1 MLDLVAF
8 GEVLWDLLDVPEHG
22 HRGNG
27 GQRSPRRLF
36 QCELGGAPANV
47 VVGMARLGAR
57 AALVSAV
64 GRDAHGEALVA
75 ALRADGVDTRF
86 VQQLPNRTGI
96 TFVFRDA
103 RGEPSFLFYRR
114 DSADLAIR
122 AEHVTPAA
130 GRARWALAGTS
141 TWMKRELAAASNRF
155 LAVAKEGGAHLAVD
169 LNVREHLWPS
179 RAAMHAAIE
188 RLAARASLVKASD
201 ADLRALAGRGSASGD
216 RALQKARA
224 RDDAGLRW
232 LGRHAPNATW
242 LVTRGA
248 GVASAIGE
256 HGEVHVP
263 ALAGPCVDATGAGD
277 AFLAGV
283 MTALVAANAMPDA
296 GAASAW
302 TDPATWRAA
311 LRVGHGM
318 GRKAIARPGAVAGLV
333 RLGRLRAMV
342 EALRRR
348 AR

>member
-8 GEVLWDLLDVPEHG
+8 GEVLWDLLDVPERG

-27 GQRSPRRLF
+27 GQRRLF
-36 QCELGGAPANV
+36 RCELGGAPANV

-103 RGEPSFLFYRR
+103 RGEPSFLFYRH

-122 AEHVTPAA
+122 AEHVTAA
-130 GRARWALAGTS
+130 TGRARWALAGTS
-141 TWMKRELAAASNRF
+141 TWMTRELVAASNRF

-169 LNVREHLWPS
+169 LNVREHMWPS
-179 RAAMHAAIE
+179 RGAMHAAIE

-201 ADLRALAGRGSASGD
+201 ADLRALAGRGAAGGD
-216 RALQKARA
+216 RARQKARA

-232 LGRHAPNATW
+232 LERHAPKATW

-248 GVASAIGE
+248 GVASAIGV

-263 ALAGPCVDATGAGD
+263 ALAAPCVDATGAGD

-283 MTALVAANAMPDA
+283 MTALVAANATPDA
-296 GAASAW
+296 AAPSAW
-302 TDPATWRAA
+302 TDPEIWRAA

-342 EALRRR
+342 EALRKR